1 MNEKGMDPIFTA
13 TFFIDE
19 YKFIRNWLKSNCL
32 DSYKRIKNL
41 TQMIA
46 YISQK
51 FG

>member
-13 TFFIDE
+13 TFCIDE